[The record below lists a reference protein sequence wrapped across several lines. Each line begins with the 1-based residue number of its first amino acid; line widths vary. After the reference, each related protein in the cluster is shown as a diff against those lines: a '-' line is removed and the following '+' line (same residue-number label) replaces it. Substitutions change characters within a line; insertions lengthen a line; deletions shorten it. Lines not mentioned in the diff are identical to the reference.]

1 MIDKTV
7 FFIWIIWYLNTYGYV
22 NVLFNLIVRL
32 HNFSTD
38 FFIFYNNV
46 LYPDYWTYEN
56 LEYDN
61 NDTEINTEENQKK
74 NT

>member
-22 NVLFNLIVRL
+22 HVLFNLIVRL

-56 LEYDN
+56 LATTISRTRRYCRARSSN
-61 NDTEINTEENQKK
+61 G
-74 NT
+74 